1 MVTEV
6 LLSCL
11 LIWFVTLL
19 SSENELMTSP
29 FARFLLLDCSWI
41 HCCLGERLLPGLA
54 TMCLDKKSSR
64 LLGWGD
70 RKVSSVLVL
79 ALTYNFGA
87 SVT

>member
-6 LLSCL
+6 PLSCL
-11 LIWFVTLL
+11 LILVCEFH

-29 FARFLLLDCSWI
+29 FARFRLLDCSWI

-70 RKVSSVLVL
+70 KKVSSVLVL
-79 ALTYNFGA
+79 ALTCSFGA